1 MASIIE
7 RVDLGCARDV
17 LHALIGLTA
26 LVVMFMPLC
35 TSLFGLAKIIEAF
48 VNFPARG
55 RFLACM
61 PDFSS

>member
-1 MASIIE
+1 MALIIE
-7 RVDLGCARDV
+7 CIDLGGARDV

-26 LVVMFMPLC
+26 LAVMFMLPC

-48 VNFPARG
+48 VNFPTRG
-55 RFLACM
+55 RFLGCM